1 MVKKVLDRFQNVVFN
16 RYPNRGNKSLLKK
29 TKPSAGQCR
38 LRAEVGNRSPHGRWG
53 LSPVSHPFCSEIKG
67 GGQMGSAEKVS
78 IIVGGS
84 FFFFFFFLG
93 GGRSG
98 NKCNY
103 FHRSRLMVIQHLF
116 TNLYST
122 NNVAIMKVPLGV
134 KNVIGA
140 ADIKLAE
147 NN

>member
-1 MVKKVLDRFQNVVFN
+1 MDDGVYLQFHILSVQKLRGAVKWDLQKKFR
-16 RYPNRGNKSLLKK
+16 LLW
-29 TKPSAGQCR
+29 
-38 LRAEVGNRSPHGRWG
+38 VG
-53 LSPVSHPFCSEIKG
+53 PFF
-67 GGQMGSAEKVS
+67 
-78 IIVGGS
+78 S
-84 FFFFFFFLG
+84 FFWG
-93 GGRSG
+93 EGRSG

-116 TNLYST
+116 TNLYSFP